1 MSGFVRS
8 EDEIEAI
15 QERMA
20 ENRFYDA
27 KQVAIRFRT
36 RESTVDRVL
45 PPGLEPTE
53 EPVVRV
59 DVVDVGRSNCVG
71 SFRGAGVYVRA
82 HHDGHVGEY
91 CLAMPMSTE
100 AAITWGRELF
110 GEPKKK
116 ATVSLERSGN
126 EVRGRV
132 SRGGESL
139 IEIDATMETEH
150 QPDPKPQTIYHY
162 KSLPDATGEGFQFD
176 PTLVRVTLDSDLHA
190 YEAGSGSLS
199 LGSGPDSPLGEL
211 EIAELVGAS
220 YTEADLHSRQE
231 NVTTVDPES
240 FLPYAYGSGRTSNW
254 LELDNLSDA
263 TDR

>member
-1 MSGFVRS
+1 MTGFVRS

-20 ENRFYDA
+20 ENCFYDA

-36 RESTVDRVL
+36 RESILERIL

-53 EPVVRV
+53 EPVIRV

-71 SFRGAGVYVRA
+71 SFCGAGVYVRA

-91 CLAMPMSTE
+91 CVTMPMSTE

-116 ATVSLERSGN
+116 AAISLERTEN
-126 EVRGRV
+126 EVNGRV
-132 SRGGESL
+132 SRGDGAL
-139 IEIDATMETEH
+139 IEIDATMETER
-150 QPDPKPQTIYHY
+150 QLDPKPQTIYHY
-162 KSLPDATGEGFQFD
+162 KSLPDVTGRGFQFD
-176 PTLVRVTLDSDLHA
+176 PMLIRVTLDSDLHA
-190 YEAGSGSLS
+190 YESGSGSLS
-199 LGSGPDSPLGEL
+199 LGADPASPLDEL
-211 EIAELVGAS
+211 EIEEILGAS
-220 YTEADLHSRQE
+220 YTEADLRSTQE

-240 FLPYAYGSGRTSNW
+240 FLPYAFGTGRSNDW
-254 LELDNLSDA
+254 LELDNL
-263 TDR
+263 TD